1 MSTNGSKNGSFIVRG
16 ATEDDLKAITHI
28 IVMESWP
35 VNPHD
40 MACGYAFD
48 PSGFF
53 VGELNGEVI
62 SHVNFVTYPGHS
74 TYIGN
79 FLVKKEHRGKGYGRQ
94 TWDAAWKTLD
104 HNCTVALD
112 GMNNMVSKYESLGFQ
127 SVWKTSRATVDLTKA
142 VKILSSVNIPPGVS
156 CVPIRKVDFEKLFE
170 YDTSVFGAPRRI
182 LLEKYVNLPGSL
194 GWAAVNEK
202 GVVLGYNLVRQ
213 AIFEAGATLGL
224 IMTPLYADDDVVA
237 RALLKVAAEMYLA
250 TDAVEGS
257 SFELYYSDGGSY
269 GDHASRL
276 VGELEAKIVYL
287 GQRMHTKGAPPG
299 RQISKMYGIFS
310 TAFD

>member
-1 MSTNGSKNGSFIVRG
+1 MSTDGSTDGSFIVRG
-16 ATEDDLKAITHI
+16 ATEDDLKAITHLI
-28 IVMESWP
+28 LMESWP

-53 VGELNGEVI
+53 VGELNGEVV
-62 SHVNFVTYPGHS
+62 SHVNFIKYPGHS

-79 FLVKKEHRGKGYGRQ
+79 FLVKKEHRGKNYGRQ
-94 TWDAAWKTLD
+94 TWDVAWKTLD

-112 GMNNMVSKYESLGFQ
+112 GINNMVSKYESLGFQ
-127 SVWKTSRATVDLTKA
+127 SVWKTSIAVVDFTKV
-142 VKILSSVNIPPGVS
+142 VKVLSSVASPPGVS
-156 CVPIRKVDFEKLFE
+156 CVPIRNVNFEKLFE

-202 GVVLGYNLVRQ
+202 GAVLGYNLVRQ
-213 AIFEAGATLGL
+213 AILEGGAKLGL
-224 IMTPLYADDDVVA
+224 IMTPLYADYDVVA
-237 RALLKVAAEMYLA
+237 RALLKVAAETYLA
-250 TDAVEGS
+250 IDAIEGS
-257 SFELYYSDGGSY
+257 NILLVYHDGGSY

-276 VGELEAKIVYL
+276 VVELEAWTMNMS
-287 GQRMHTKGAPPG
+287 QRMYTKGTPPG
-299 RQISKMYGIFS
+299 RQNSKMYGIFS
-310 TAFD
+310 AAF